1 MARLSRKELVSRGL
15 DPSTLPPFSASD
27 ADGSIFEPFQQAL
40 SIQESFMLNQMP
52 GRAEAGY
59 PAATQDAFLTLRHTL
74 CSVALTCERQRK
86 ARLGSLQALLPRFSM
101 QDAAESEVLM
111 FDVIAVAK
119 QRQDDED
126 DDKLEDEEEA
136 PLSKEKE
143 EKKKNSGEED
153 GGGGGAAAAEQSSK
167 KKANKKSSAAAV
179 AAKCTKAAKEK
190 KKGEKKK
197 RAPKPILTV
206 RYGYFT
212 SASLS
217 TAIPAMRTS
226 MRLLPKGTQSAP
238 FVSRVEEI
246 RLLRQLLEQNAARL
260 DPAFVEKAERDLPEG
275 FRVSTLQPVTT
286 RSTPKSQEEL
296 EQEDAACAACGKAK
310 AKKVCSRCKETHY
323 CSRE

>member
-1 MARLSRKELVSRGL
+1 MAHVAAACYRSSSLWTVEVPKPAG
-15 DPSTLPPFSASD
+15 
-27 ADGSIFEPFQQAL
+27 
-40 SIQESFMLNQMP
+40 ESCKP
-52 GRAEAGY
+52 
-59 PAATQDAFLTLRHTL
+59 T
-74 CSVALTCERQRK
+74 
-86 ARLGSLQALLPRFSM
+86 
-101 QDAAESEVLM
+101 
-111 FDVIAVAK
+111 
-119 QRQDDED
+119 DDE
-126 DDKLEDEEEA
+126 KKKEEE
-136 PLSKEKE
+136 K
-143 EKKKNSGEED
+143 KKKNSGEKDGE
-153 GGGGGAAAAEQSSK
+153 GGGGGEHRSK
-167 KKANKKSSAAAV
+167 KKATKKNSAAAV
-179 AAKCTKAAKEK
+179 AAKCSKAAKEK
-190 KKGEKKK
+190 KKDEMKK

-217 TAIPAMRTS
+217 TAIPAMRAS

-286 RSTPKSQEEL
+286 RSTPKSREEL